1 MRSGRPREWLR
12 FQELVKNAIRR
23 GWREHD
29 RVGIFIDELRHCEV
43 VLRGPEDDISSLP
56 GPVARELAAAM
67 ERYEEAGRP
76 GGYDEVCAANVV
88 LAALNAL
95 ARAAVEAN

>member
-1 MRSGRPREWLR
+1 MHSGPSPEWLR
-12 FQELVKNAIRR
+12 FQELIKNAIRR

-29 RVGIFIDELRHCEV
+29 RVGIFLDELRHCEV

-88 LAALNAL
+88 LASLNGL
-95 ARAAVEAN
+95 AQAAGEAD